1 MVELFSIILNP
12 NQTEFMDEQTIYVS
26 KNTVSLTNMVAFA
39 SFLRSLSDVDDT
51 IAKWQNLA
59 DWCFLYENSVDIHHN
74 VCQYL

>member
-1 MVELFSIILNP
+1 
-12 NQTEFMDEQTIYVS
+12 MDEQTIYVS

-59 DWCFLYENSVDIHHN
+59 D
-74 VCQYL
+74 